1 MKTFI
6 LCEGRTDSHLI
17 GFYLESAKK
26 AKLGCYLS
34 IYSPDWSLDKITEKI
49 KQIDMISS
57 ISDLF
62 LPSVIYN
69 LFP

>member
-34 IYSPDWSLDKITEKI
+34 IYSPDWSLDKITDKI
-49 KQIDMISS
+49 KQIDWKNLKDINS
-57 ISDLF
+57 IYEKIVQGL
-62 LPSVIYN
+62 
-69 LFP
+69 